1 MFSKPKVQKGIPRPK
16 RLVSTT
22 AETQQQP
29 TLIRNRGRASKERG
43 SEEGEKRELKVGKLR
58 KKQSAYRIANRMA
71 QYFKFC
77 IVNVHISGFCIFRQ
91 ICLAFSYCTRISI
104 SFCVFYR

>member
-29 TLIRNRGRASKERG
+29 IIRDTVEKPRRKGEVRRVKRGKKGGEAAQETERIQDSQPDG
-43 SEEGEKRELKVGKLR
+43 T
-58 KKQSAYRIANRMA
+58 M
-71 QYFKFC
+71 
-77 IVNVHISGFCIFRQ
+77 
-91 ICLAFSYCTRISI
+91 CTMR
-104 SFCVFYR
+104 